1 MPAYGVR
8 SAYRIAEADVGDLDE
23 ICRLELEC
31 FGSRAYDRNLIRFL
45 LLDPDSIALKAVDE
59 SGRIIGSAIG
69 RIEKIRG
76 SIVGRVYTVEVKP
89 EHRGRG
95 VGRSLLTRLEEE
107 FRRMG
112 CEKLVLEVAV
122 DNEPAIKLYKSLG
135 FRFIER
141 LKNYYGRGKDSYRG
155 EKTLEDRR

>member
-1 MPAYGVR
+1 MR
-8 SAYRIAEADVGDLDE
+8 EAYRIAEADVGDLEE
-23 ICRLELEC
+23 IRRLELEC
-31 FGSRAYDRNLIRFL
+31 FGSHAYDRSFIRFL

-59 SGRIIGSAIG
+59 RGRIIGSAIG

-76 SIVGRVYTVEVKP
+76 SIVGRIYTVEVKP

-112 CEKLVLEVAV
+112 CEKLILEVAV
-122 DNEPAIKLYKSLG
+122 DNEPAIRLYESLG
-135 FRFIER
+135 FRLIER
-141 LKNYYGRGKDSYRG
+141 VKNYYGRGRDAYRG
-155 EKTLEDRR
+155 EKLLEGGR